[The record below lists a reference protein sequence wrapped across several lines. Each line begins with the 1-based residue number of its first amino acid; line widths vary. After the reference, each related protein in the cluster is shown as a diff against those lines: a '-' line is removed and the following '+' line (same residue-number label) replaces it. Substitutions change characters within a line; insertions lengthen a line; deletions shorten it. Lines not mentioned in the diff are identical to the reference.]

1 MRLALILLLLPTL
14 SLAAICCQGA
24 FREMQRN
31 ATCPAPALGTN
42 TTRVECAGVCC
53 SSRATGFLNT
63 FVAQC
68 GPNASAWIQQ
78 IRTANVASRAAG
90 FDFAYTEDCLLSSS
104 APATR
109 HSAAYLITL
118 TILLAVLPFV

>member
-14 SLAAICCQGA
+14 SLASLCCQGA
-24 FREMQRN
+24 FREMQSN
-31 ATCPAPALGTN
+31 ATCPTPTLGTN

-63 FVAQC
+63 VVAQC
-68 GPNASAWIQQ
+68 VPNATVWIQS
-78 IRTANVASRAAG
+78 IRAANVASRAAG